1 MTRLARLTDDTTPA
15 DALQAYLLG
24 AVPVHSIYT
33 LMRRLAYE
41 VSGCRSSGVLILCE
55 HPPSASIGR
64 SGSLGQLAIDPV
76 EGPVAV
82 RKRGW
87 AIDWVAHGG
96 RTMIH
101 LPGQL
106 AIYPVVALDYCG
118 LSPARYLQRLHA
130 VVREVLAQ
138 VAPAIE
144 LQSDDFGM
152 LVSGRRL
159 IAQGIAVRSGVASW
173 GMTLNVNPDLESLAE
188 LRLPGDDAP
197 MTSLERETRSPLRRA
212 ALRQKFVE
220 SFASM
225 FGFSRTTVFHHHPL
239 LTLGTYADAIA
250 DRTG

>member
-1 MTRLARLTDDTTPA
+1 MTRLAQLTEDATPA

-24 AVPVHSIYT
+24 AVPVRSIYT

-41 VSGCRSSGVLILCE
+41 VSGCRSSGVLVMCE
-55 HPPSASIGR
+55 HPPSVSVGR
-64 SGSLGQLAIDPV
+64 SGSLRQLALDP
-76 EGPVAV
+76 GAI
-82 RKRGW
+82 RNRGW
-87 AIDWVAHGG
+87 NIDWVAHGG

-101 LPGQL
+101 RPGQL
-106 AIYPVVALDYCG
+106 AVYPVIALDAHS

-159 IAQGIAVRSGVASW
+159 VSQGIAVRSGVASW
-173 GMTLNVNPDLESLAE
+173 GLTLNVNPDLESLAA
-188 LRLPGDDAP
+188 LRHPDEPAP

-220 SFASM
+220 AFASA
-225 FGFSRTTVFHHHPL
+225 FGYSRTTVFHHHPL
-239 LTLGTYADAIA
+239 LSLGSLTDAISA
-250 DRTG
+250 RTG